1 MTKDIQNNNVTV
13 QINAKDL
20 SGKPLRVHD
29 CDVFVIHFFTDDP
42 KRYLT
47 FSKRDFIVTEFF
59 DEITVPRHQME
70 RLNSGVLQYTIDYLP
85 YNHNCVYEEKGD
97 DCENEFHLHHR
108 HHLHENLIH
117 TRPIVSDI
125 YWRNI
130 HHPHPNFPLNTVT
143 LFDIERLQREID
155 AERISREKDIQDLQG
170 QFGEGFSD
178 KLDAEIERSKNED
191 ARINATLEALGASLG
206 ELGGSVGDNQDKN
219 QTDINQN
226 KVDIASEIARATA
239 KETELKQAIDGEIS
253 RAKAQEEVISTSLQ
267 MEKERATANE
277 QNINDRLVS
286 LTDRFEANKELVGE
300 TLKSEIERAKAT
312 ESALNDKIQGV
323 VKDLATEVSRAA
335 EKDIEHTNLVT
346 TESNRAQAVENKIS
360 TDLETEIQRAKDAE
374 KHILDEVHEIGDKV
388 SNLATATNVY
398 TKSEVDNKLNQVKN
412 DVDTVNNWI
421 NNHNN
426 DVDALNV
433 KVNGIVA
440 DVDKAKAD
448 ILTEVAK
455 CDAENDK
462 ITTEL
467 KTLSD
472 NVYNKSEVDGK
483 VNDINLAVSALEN
496 WKNNHSDNTE
506 GLQEKVNKLVTD
518 TEKLTLDL
526 TTETTNRINADTTLE
541 TKVSVAEGKV
551 DAEVERAKAQEKLI
565 SDEFAELKE
574 NATSKHSE
582 LSVSIA
588 ETNANL
594 TLEIA
599 ERKAQDKVLNDALE
613 IVNGDVET
621 SGSIKKS
628 LADAK
633 AYTDAEI
640 GKAKLANDVSLAHTL
655 VDYAT
660 VVEVDRKISEI
671 VGTAPEAL
679 DTLGKISSALSQDN
693 DAINAINEVLSGKA
707 NSSDVY
713 AKTEVDTKV
722 TTLTNAISTEVTNR
736 TNSDVTINGRID
748 DLVAKVNGNE
758 TTSNSAIQAVETALN
773 TEVTKARAE
782 EKKISD
788 KLDSELAKVE
798 TKYNEL
804 NSKVIQDIADSTAKD
819 VELEASISATNTLLS
834 NVETKVDNEV
844 ERATNKDNELVAKDT
859 ELEAKINA
867 NTLAIETEVNRS
879 KQVEKELN
887 DKINSIEIPVVD
899 FTDVNSSISLL
910 DTKIDNAV
918 STLQTNLD
926 NEISTARANEKANG
940 DNISL
945 LQTSV
950 NGLNDSIASVNA
962 SITQLQADS
971 TAKDS
976 ELENSINVEKNR
988 AENAEKGLSDK
999 IDIIN
1004 GDKDVIGSIAHA
1016 VEDAKHHIDD
1026 KLSDYQPKGNYLTE
1040 HQDISNLATK
1050 QELEDAIA
1058 SIDTSDIDITEQLK
1072 DYAKKSEC
1080 SVIRDENGNKLDLV
1094 IDLSED
1100 SAFVDGVPVYNKN
1113 EVDALLK
1120 DKVSKEELQDSINST
1135 LEDKVYNKTQIDDM
1149 FANIIKTYTEE
1160 EFENL
1165 ADEEKN
1171 NGIVIVL

>member
-286 LTDRFEANKELVGE
+286 LTDRFETNKELVGE
-300 TLKSEIERAKAT
+300 SLKSEIERAKAT

-360 TDLETEIQRAKDAE
+360 TDLETEVQRAKDVE
-374 KHILDEVHEIGDKV
+374 KHILDEVHGVQDVV

-398 TKSEVDNKLNQVKN
+398 TKIEVDKKIS
-412 DVDTVNNWI
+412 DVNNSI
-421 NNHNN
+421 STLQNKVDNHETTSTE
-426 DVDALNV
+426 LST
-433 KVNGIVA
+433 KVSGLVA
-440 DVDKAKAD
+440 DMDKAKAD

-455 CDAENDK
+455 CDSENTKLATD
-462 ITTEL
+462 L

-472 NVYNKSEVDGK
+472 SVYTKAETDGF
-483 VNDINLAVSALEN
+483 VNDLNSSIASLEN

-506 GLQEKVNKLVTD
+506 GLNEKVTKLIAD
-518 TEKLTLDL
+518 TEKLNTDL
-526 TTETTNRINADTTLE
+526 STEITNRINADTTLT
-541 TKVSVAEGKV
+541 TKVEVAEGKV

-565 SDEFAELKE
+565 SDELTELKE

-582 LSVSIA
+582 LSDSIA

-640 GKAKLANDVSLAHTL
+640 GKAKLANDVSLAHIL

-660 VVEVDRKISEI
+660 NTEVDRKISEI
-671 VGTAPEAL
+671 VGTAPKAL

-693 DAINAINEVLSGKA
+693 DAISAINGVLEGKA

-713 AKTEVDTKV
+713 SKNEIDSKV
-722 TTLTNAISTEVTNR
+722 TAIENTISTETTKLSNADSVIDSKVEDLKTKVASIESSVNDN
-736 TNSDVTINGRID
+736 NSTLADAISAEADRAKAQEKLISDKVVSE
-748 DLVAKVNGNE
+748 VAKV
-758 TTSNSAIQAVETALN
+758 
-773 TEVTKARAE
+773 TE
-782 EKKISD
+782 
-788 KLDSELAKVE
+788 KV
-798 TKYNEL
+798 NEL
-804 NSKVIQDIADSTAKD
+804 NAKVIDDIANSSAKD
-819 VELEASISATNTLLS
+819 TELEASISATNTLLS
-834 NVETKVDNEV
+834 NVETKVDNEIV
-844 ERATNKDNELVAKDT
+844 RSTEKDAELIAKDV
-859 ELEAKINA
+859 ELEAKIQA
-867 NTLAIETEVNRS
+867 NTDNLNSEIARS

-887 DKINSIEIPVVD
+887 DKIISIEIPTID
-899 FTDVNSSISLL
+899 FTPVNSSIASL

-926 NEISTARANEKANG
+926 NEAITARANEKTNA

-945 LQTSV
+945 LHTSV
-950 NGLNDSIASVNA
+950 SGLNDSVSSINA
-962 SITQLQADS
+962 DITQFKADS
-971 TAKDS
+971 NAKDS

-988 AENAEKGLSDK
+988 AENAENALSAK
-999 IDIIN
+999 IDVIN
-1004 GDKDVIGSIAHA
+1004 GDKETVGSIAHA

-1026 KLSDYQPKGNYLTE
+1026 KLSDYQPKGDYLTE
-1040 HQDISNLATK
+1040 HQSLENYYTK
-1050 QELEDAIA
+1050 SQVDKAIEA
-1058 SIDTSDIDITEQLK
+1058 IEAIDVTEQLK
-1072 DYAKKSEC
+1072 DYAKVKDTSLITDGE
-1080 SVIRDENGNKLDLV
+1080 GNRIPKLI
-1094 IDLSED
+1094 IDLNDNSEE
-1100 SAFVDGVPVYNKN
+1100 GIPVYNKN

-1160 EFENL
+1160 EFEGL
-1165 ADEEKN
+1165 SDEEKN